1 MLANLKISNIA
12 IIKEAVIDF
21 GNGLNVLTGET
32 GAGKSII
39 IDAINAVLGERTS
52 RELIR
57 TGTDFAEV
65 CALFRNINNSVINVL
80 TEIGIQP
87 EEDSTLLITRKMFAD
102 GKNVCKVNGQSVTV
116 SMLKKIGQTLINIH
130 GQLDNQNLLNEEH
143 HVSYIDAFSGNEL
156 TKEEYV
162 TAYNSFKEAER
173 KYKSFVN
180 NESEKAR
187 KIDILTYQTEE
198 IEAADIKTGEYA
210 DLIKRRSFLQNAE
223 TLIELVSSALSAI
236 QGEDG
241 ENGADSLVSF
251 ASSSLQKAADY
262 DDTLKTVSETL
273 TDISYSLADCA
284 SELNSFLFSADI
296 DPKELDLVEERIS
309 VLESIFK
316 KYGETEEDVLE
327 YLQNAQKELEEITF
341 SDKIKENLKAE
352 ADEKEKQMLR
362 CAEKLSETRKRA
374 SEMFIKTVASE
385 LEFLKMPSIVF
396 KVVQNKVECNENG
409 QDEIYFMIS
418 ANAGEEPKA
427 LSKIASGGELSRIML
442 AIKNVLASNDEIQT
456 LIFDEIDTGVS
467 GRTAQKIGI
476 KLKEV
481 SFDRQVL
488 CVTHLA
494 QIASFADSH
503 YLISKSEHDNKTFTN
518 VKILSDSERI
528 DELSR
533 IIGGINSTDIS
544 KKAAEELIVNAK
556 NYFVDKKQN

>member
-80 TEIGIQP
+80 TEIGIRP

-156 TKEEYV
+156 IKEEYV

-352 ADEKEKQMLR
+352 ADEKEKQMFR
-362 CAEKLSETRKRA
+362 CAEELSETRKRA

-385 LEFLKMPSIVF
+385 LEFLEMPSIVF

-533 IIGGINSTDIS
+533 IIGGIKSTDIS